1 MILFYPL
8 SSHTLK
14 LLTNHI
20 ENLTQ
25 KIVICRKRKASVL
38 LVKIEDTVTLKVF
51 DSLAYN

>member
-1 MILFYPL
+1 MILYL
-8 SSHTLK
+8 SITSHTLK

-25 KIVICRKRKASVL
+25 KIVICRKRKASGL
-38 LVKIEDTVTLKVF
+38 LVKIEDAVTLKVF